1 MYILCWRKLGMMKK
15 TEKEVGNIKDSDMR
29 LEGLKETYLRKTN
42 KNVEMLGKREFLKF
56 ETLY

>member
-42 KNVEMLGKREFLKF
+42 KNVEMLG
-56 ETLY
+56 